1 MVDGVA
7 CGAGGVV
14 EAACGVEMGASGGV
28 VAARGVGNGAR
39 RGAGGGGNHFGL
51 EEGVKIDGWDGASK
65 GKHIFVEDDVTRDDD
80 AVGSEV
86 QTPVHLVVRRVA
98 KE

>member
-1 MVDGVA
+1 
-7 CGAGGVV
+7 
-14 EAACGVEMGASGGV
+14 MGASGGV

-39 RGAGGGGNHFGL
+39 RGAGGGGNQIGL
-51 EEGVKIDGWDGASK
+51 EEGVKIDGWGGASK

-80 AVGSEV
+80 AVGGEV